1 MPASAW
7 IEDRDIVAP
16 HRRAIETPTRPK
28 FAVLDFLPLLWRER
42 FAMIAVFAVV
52 AALGL
57 GAAMMMKT
65 LYPARSSLL
74 IRLGQEYV
82 YEPRAG
88 DAARGAVPDSD
99 QVIQSEVEIMSSAQ
113 IKQRVIQKLGYG
125 RLFPDLAA
133 KFERAGPDQQ
143 QKMLSQAVGAMEK
156 GLKISTAPGTP
167 VVRLEYDD
175 NDPQTAALVLNAI
188 LDEYLSYRRTIL
200 LDPTAPLE
208 AQRRA
213 FEQRLE
219 QADEAY
225 QNFLGSNNIGDFEAE
240 KASLGQ
246 LQSALQQ
253 QKYAADEQLQERQA
267 RLSALDA
274 QAASVTPEVGLFHD
288 VDHVGQDK
296 LTDLKV
302 QRAGLLGRYRPDSEP
317 VRAIDQQIATMERAL
332 ADGKVQGDGARRMG
346 VNPVYQTLQT
356 DRISL
361 TAEVA
366 ALTRSSQTLADQI
379 AQVTDRQLRFDQ
391 LEPQYQGL
399 ARDRD
404 VLSNNVRDFQVKEQ
418 ETQAADAMA
427 RQSNDNI
434 SVVQRAV
441 PPVQGAS
448 LKRPVAL
455 LGLVLAVFSALCAGL
470 LRIFLRAG
478 FPTAASAG
486 RTLDLPVL
494 AAVGAKPARA

>member
-7 IEDRDIVAP
+7 IEDRDFVAP
-16 HRRAIETPTRPK
+16 SRRMGEAPTRPK
-28 FAVLDFLPLLWRER
+28 FAVMDFVPLLWRER
-42 FAMIAVFAVV
+42 CVMLAVFAVV
-52 AALGL
+52 ATLGV
-57 GAAMMMKT
+57 GAAMTMKT

-99 QVIQSEVEIMSSAQ
+99 QVIQSEVEIMGSAQ
-113 IKQRVIQKLGYG
+113 IKQRVIQKLGFA
-125 RLFPDLAA
+125 RLYPNQAA
-133 KFERAGPDQQ
+133 AFARAGPDEQ
-143 QKMLSQAVGAMEK
+143 QKMMSEAVGAMEK

-175 NDPQTAALVLNAI
+175 NDPQTAAVVLNAI
-188 LDEYLSYRRTIL
+188 LDEYLSYRRTVL
-200 LDPTAPLE
+200 RDSAGPLE
-208 AQRRA
+208 VQRRS

-240 KASLGQ
+240 KTSLAA
-246 LQSALQQ
+246 LQSTLQQ
-253 QKYAADEQLQERQA
+253 QKYNADEQLQQRQA
-267 RLSALDA
+267 RLAALDA
-274 QAASVTPEVGLFHD
+274 QAANITPEIGLFHD
-288 VDHVGQDK
+288 VDHAGQDK

-302 QRAGLLGRYRPDSEP
+302 QRAGLLGRYRPDAEP
-317 VRAIDQQIATMERAL
+317 VKAIDQQIATMERSISE
-332 ADGKVQGDGARRMG
+332 GKVQGEGARRLG
-346 VNPVYQTLQT
+346 VNPVFQTLQT

-379 AQVTDRQLRFDQ
+379 VQVTDRQLRFDQ
-391 LEPQYQGL
+391 LEPQFQGL
-399 ARDRD
+399 SRDRD

-418 ETQAADAMA
+418 ETQAADAIA

-441 PPVQGAS
+441 PPVAGTS
-448 LKRPVAL
+448 LKRPVAM
-455 LGLVLAVFSALCAGL
+455 LGLALAGFTALCVGL

-486 RTLDLPVL
+486 RTLELPVL
-494 AAVGAKPARA
+494 ASVRAKPARA